1 MGPIYKCLYEKRRQH
16 QRRYRGEGYVKTEAG
31 IIVMHL
37 QTMEPEDAGHSQRLG
52 GVPGMQMPSK
62 RFLVTKLIY

>member
-1 MGPIYKCLYEKRRQH
+1 MRREDSI
-16 QRRYRGEGYVKTEAG
+16 RGGTEEVHVKTEAG
-31 IIVMHL
+31 IKVMHL
-37 QTMEPEDAGHSQRLG
+37 QAMEPEDAGHSQRLG